1 MHVVRNVEAR
11 DLLLL
16 IAFVLDV
23 RELQAAVL
31 HAVVG
36 FDGGLA
42 LVFEDGV
49 DDLRSVGDGYVY
61 ALALLPALGVERA
74 CAQEDAHHVV
84 GARRAVELVPYV
96 LAVVLLSVQLHVLMV
111 VAVRVE
117 RLVYGVALAL
127 ARSFAVVE
135 WFEVERVVAEQRV
148 AHHEHLVER
157 LRRAC
162 YERHA
167 QCGLAVIVAL
177 HYRHRRRACLHPY
190 ELPVVV
196 EVIRQELARLYCR
209 VAVLALCRCGLQTCQ

>member
-1 MHVVRNVEAR
+1 MMHVVRNVEAR
-11 DLLLL
+11 DLFLL

-36 FDGGLA
+36 LDGGIA

-61 ALALLPALGVERA
+61 ALALLPTLGVERA

-117 RLVYGVALAL
+117 RLVYGVSLAF
-127 ARSFAVVE
+127 ARSFAIVE
-135 WFEVERVVAEQRV
+135 WFEVECVVAEQRV
-148 AHHEHLVER
+148 AHHEHLVEC

-162 YERHA
+162 DERHA
-167 QCGLAVIVAL
+167 QRRLAVIVAL
-177 HYRHRRRACLHPY
+177 HYRH
-190 ELPVVV
+190 
-196 EVIRQELARLYCR
+196 
-209 VAVLALCRCGLQTCQ
+209 